1 MTLAKRSVVCGAA
14 KSWTS
19 TGRLVH
25 AQRVGHLF
33 WIDIPSYKPGRPT
46 KVTIE
51 AVGARP
57 ARIRL
62 FGTHCSDGTPLRFG
76 FFTEG
81 RGSVTSERLAAK
93 SGLAAGG
100 AGFLPLAL
108 RPMFRHGWREVG
120 YVTLTR
126 GKWIL
131 QARSGWTQTLASVV
145 FDVS

>member
-1 MTLAKRSVVCGAA
+1 MLAKRSVVCGAA
-14 KSWTS
+14 KPWTS

-25 AQRVGHLF
+25 AQRVGDLV
-33 WIDIPSYKPGRPT
+33 WVDMPSFRAGRPT
-46 KVTIE
+46 RVTIE

-62 FGTHCSDGTPLRFG
+62 FGTRCSDGLPLRFG

-81 RGSVTSERLAAK
+81 GGSITSERLAAN
-93 SGLAAGG
+93 SGLTAGG
-100 AGFLPLAL
+100 AGYLPLGL
-108 RPMFRHGWREVG
+108 SPMLRHGWRQVG

-131 QARSGWTQTLASVV
+131 QARSGWTDTLASVV
-145 FDVS
+145 FEVS